1 MKDVIDTQKNQDG
14 SYSVKHNSKNVTIY
28 KQPELDCLEKNPQGA
43 VRVLEDGYYIND
55 ALTVMSKN
63 LIQNTNQLN
72 HQIRYFENTNQR
84 YWNVENTRQWILL
97 NENAKY
103 NELMQKQSILFN
115 LINYL
120 EIRFWRYKEKLYFR
134 TTKGQLIIDNNIEIQ
149 KELSSRY
156 GADVFI
162 VNDMN
167 DALKNNNQYRT
178 NTIFIAINNITVVEE
193 EVFDNNHLFEIFNTY
208 NGSWKRNLLAYT
220 RFNKK
225 RIPR

>member
-1 MKDVIDTQKNQDG
+1 MTKLPIINEKEIVYGELLVDKNINYHETLDFMQEG
-14 SYSVKHNSKNVTIY
+14 KNIANVFSQVTKEINHSIQQFNYSIQSMENS
-28 KQPELDCLEKNPQGA
+28 
-43 VRVLEDGYYIND
+43 
-55 ALTVMSKN
+55 
-63 LIQNTNQLN
+63 
-72 HQIRYFENTNQR
+72 NQR
-84 YWNVENTRQWILL
+84 YINAEYNKQWIHN
-97 NENAKY
+97 NEIQKY
-103 NELMQKQSILFN
+103 NELMQKQSNLFN

-167 DALKNNNQYRT
+167 DALKNTNQYRT

-193 EVFDNNHLFEIFNTY
+193 EVFDNNQSSEIFNTY
-208 NGSWKRNLLAYT
+208 NGGWKRNLLAYT

>member
-1 MKDVIDTQKNQDG
+1 MTKSPIRNEKEIVYGELLVDKNINYHETLDFMQEG
-14 SYSVKHNSKNVTIY
+14 KNIANVFSQVTKEINHSIQQFNYSIQSMENS
-28 KQPELDCLEKNPQGA
+28 
-43 VRVLEDGYYIND
+43 
-55 ALTVMSKN
+55 
-63 LIQNTNQLN
+63 
-72 HQIRYFENTNQR
+72 NQR
-84 YWNVENTRQWILL
+84 YINAEYNKQWIHN
-97 NENAKY
+97 NEIQKY
-103 NELMQKQSILFN
+103 NELMQKQSNLFN

-162 VNDMN
+162 VNNMN

-193 EVFDNNHLFEIFNTY
+193 EVFDNNQSFEIFNTY
-208 NGSWKRNLLAYT
+208 NGGWKRNLLAYT

>member
-1 MKDVIDTQKNQDG
+1 MTKSPIRNEKEIVYGELLVDKNINYHETLDFMQEG
-14 SYSVKHNSKNVTIY
+14 KNIANVFSQVTKEINHSIQQFNYSIQSMENS
-28 KQPELDCLEKNPQGA
+28 
-43 VRVLEDGYYIND
+43 
-55 ALTVMSKN
+55 
-63 LIQNTNQLN
+63 
-72 HQIRYFENTNQR
+72 NQR
-84 YWNVENTRQWILL
+84 YINAEYNKQWIHN
-97 NENAKY
+97 NEIQKY
-103 NELMQKQSILFN
+103 NELMQKQSNLFN

-178 NTIFIAINNITVVEE
+178 NTIFIAINNIAVVEE
-193 EVFDNNHLFEIFNTY
+193 EVFDNNQSSEIFYTY
-208 NGSWKRNLLAYT
+208 NGGWKRNLLAYT

-225 RIPR
+225 GFLNE

>member
-1 MKDVIDTQKNQDG
+1 MTKSPIRNEKEIVYGELLVDKNINYHETLDFMQEG
-14 SYSVKHNSKNVTIY
+14 KNIANVFSQVTKEINHSIQQFNYSIQSMENS
-28 KQPELDCLEKNPQGA
+28 
-43 VRVLEDGYYIND
+43 
-55 ALTVMSKN
+55 
-63 LIQNTNQLN
+63 
-72 HQIRYFENTNQR
+72 NQR
-84 YWNVENTRQWILL
+84 YISAEYNKQWIHN
-97 NENAKY
+97 NEIQKY
-103 NELMQKQSILFN
+103 NELMQKQSNLFN

-178 NTIFIAINNITVVEE
+178 NTIFIAINNIAVVEE
-193 EVFDNNHLFEIFNTY
+193 EVFDNNQSSEIFYTY
-208 NGSWKRNLLAYT
+208 NGGWKRNLLAYT

>member
-1 MKDVIDTQKNQDG
+1 MAKTIETVLNEDG
-14 SYSVKHNSKNVTIY
+14 SYSVKHNSKNVATY
-28 KQPELDCLEKNPQGA
+28 EQSVLDLIEKHPQGA
-43 VRVLEDGYYIND
+43 MGVLEDGYYINNE
-55 ALTVMSKN
+55 LTVMNKN
-63 LIQNTNQLN
+63 LIRNSNQLN
-72 HQIRYFENTNQR
+72 HQIQYLENTNQR

-103 NELMQKQSILFN
+103 NELMQKQSNLFN

-193 EVFDNNHLFEIFNTY
+193 EVFDNNQSFEIFNTY
-208 NGSWKRNLLAYT
+208 NGGWKRNLLAYT

>member
-1 MKDVIDTQKNQDG
+1 
-14 SYSVKHNSKNVTIY
+14 
-28 KQPELDCLEKNPQGA
+28 
-43 VRVLEDGYYIND
+43 
-55 ALTVMSKN
+55 MSKLPIRN
-63 LIQNTNQLN
+63 EKEIVYGELLVDKNINYHETLDFMQEGKNIANVFSQVTKEVNHSIQQFNYSIQSM
-72 HQIRYFENTNQR
+72 ENSNQR
-84 YWNVENTRQWILL
+84 YINAEYNKQWIHN
-97 NENAKY
+97 NEIQKY
-103 NELMQKQSILFN
+103 NELMQNQSNLFN

-193 EVFDNNHLFEIFNTY
+193 EVFENNQSSEIFNTY
-208 NGSWKRNLLAYT
+208 NGGWKRNLLAYT

-225 RIPR
+225 RIPI

>member
-1 MKDVIDTQKNQDG
+1 
-14 SYSVKHNSKNVTIY
+14 
-28 KQPELDCLEKNPQGA
+28 
-43 VRVLEDGYYIND
+43 
-55 ALTVMSKN
+55 MSKLPIRN
-63 LIQNTNQLN
+63 EKEIVYGELLVDKNINYHETLDFMQEGKNIANVFSQVTKEINHSIQQFNYSIQSM
-72 HQIRYFENTNQR
+72 ENSNQR
-84 YWNVENTRQWILL
+84 YINAEYNKQWIHN
-97 NENAKY
+97 NEIQKY
-103 NELMQKQSILFN
+103 NELMQKQSNLFN

-193 EVFDNNHLFEIFNTY
+193 EVFENNQSSEIFNTY
-208 NGSWKRNLLAYT
+208 NVGWKRNLLAYT

-225 RIPR
+225 GFLNE